1 MAAPLYTDLPTLKLA
16 LNITTTDA
24 SRDALLNVALKGA
37 GRAIYRR
44 TGGRRFDKDA
54 APTVRVIDT
63 PGRVVWDRRLCK
75 MRLMVPDLATATG
88 LLVQS
93 EDGSVTYAD
102 VDVVYPDSPDRP
114 ITDLARG
121 AWPHRVKL
129 TGTFGWPE
137 VPEDIIQAHL
147 LQAMRYYRRKD
158 SPEGIAGSA
167 EWGLVRVPRM
177 DPDVEEMIAGY
188 CIPAVG

>member
-1 MAAPLYTDLPTLKLA
+1 MAAPLYTDKPTLKLA
-16 LNITTTDA
+16 LNINTADTE
-24 SRDALLNVALKGA
+24 RDPLLDIALNGA

-54 APTVRVIDT
+54 APTVRILDT
-63 PGRVVWDRRLCK
+63 PGRVVWDRQLCK
-75 MRLMVPDLATATG
+75 ERLMVPDIATATG

-93 EDGSVTYAD
+93 EDGATTYD
-102 VDVVYPDSPDRP
+102 FDVVYPDSPDRP

-121 AWPHRVKL
+121 AWPRRVKI
-129 TGTFGWPE
+129 TATFGWPE

-147 LQAMRYYRRKD
+147 LQAMRLYRRKD

-167 EWGLVRVPRM
+167 EWGLVRVPRV
-177 DPDVEEMIAGY
+177 DPDVEEMIADY
-188 CIPAVG
+188 CFPAVG